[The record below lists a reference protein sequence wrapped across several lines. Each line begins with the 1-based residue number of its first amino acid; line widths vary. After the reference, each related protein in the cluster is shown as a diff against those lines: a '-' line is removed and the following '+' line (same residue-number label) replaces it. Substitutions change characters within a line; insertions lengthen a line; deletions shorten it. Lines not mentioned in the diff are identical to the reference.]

1 MKKEVELEIDLWD
14 LMLHM
19 MKKSKSIL
27 AVALL
32 CAVLAL
38 MVGCLL
44 PSEYTASTRIYV
56 LNRERGLDISYS
68 DYQVADQML
77 ADYKVLITGANVTQ
91 EVIEKLE
98 LPMTK
103 DELEKMIRLEAPKDT
118 RFLEISITSKDPVQ
132 AVAIANAVREV
143 ACAEIQRIMDVEA
156 VNLVYEAEMPQE
168 PSGPPLLKITLISGA
183 AAMCLM
189 MMYHAF
195 RYVMDDSIR
204 TEEDVEAQLGLHV
217 LAVIP
222 SSEKITKQ
230 NAGATQKPQR
240 RK

>member
-27 AVALL
+27 SVALL
-32 CAVLAL
+32 CTVLAL
-38 MVGCLL
+38 VVGCLL
-44 PSEYTASTRIYV
+44 PPEYTGSTRIYV

-103 DELEKMIRLEAPKDT
+103 DELEKMIRLEAPKGT

-183 AAMCLM
+183 TAMCLM

-230 NAGATQKPQR
+230 NAAASQKPRR